1 MRNMRVR
8 PTARL
13 IVVDKDDRV
22 LLIQYENE
30 VPLDPAEPTLT
41 IYWATPGGGVEP
53 GETFEQAAQRELW
66 EETGIRE
73 IVGPWIWSR
82 TRQLSFV
89 DEDLLFDERYFLV
102 RVETTDVAL
111 DNLLADE
118 RLVYR
123 AHHWWTLQ
131 DMRSADT
138 AILPHGLADL
148 LAPIVAGSLPAQP
161 LVIG

>member
-1 MRNMRVR
+1 MRVR

-13 IVVDKDDRV
+13 IVLDRYDRI

-30 VPLDPAEPTLT
+30 TALDPTEPDLL
-41 IYWATPGGGVEP
+41 IYWVTPGGGVEP

-73 IVGPWIWSR
+73 AVGPWIWSR

-89 DEDLLFDERYFLV
+89 DEDVLFDERYFLV
-102 RVETTDVAL
+102 RAGTAEVIL
-111 DNLLADE
+111 DNLLPDE

-123 AHHWWTLQ
+123 AHQWWILQ
-131 DMRSADT
+131 DMSSAT
-138 AILPHGLADL
+138 GTFLPHGLADL
-148 LAPIVAGSLPAQP
+148 LIPIVAGELPPQP

>member
-1 MRNMRVR
+1 MRVR

-13 IVVDKDDRV
+13 IVLDRYDRI

-30 VPLDPAEPTLT
+30 VPLDPAEPALT

-53 GETFEQAAQRELW
+53 GGTFEQAAQRELW

-82 TRQLSFV
+82 TRQLSFA
-89 DEDLLFDERYFLV
+89 DENVLFDERYFLV
-102 RVETTDVAL
+102 RVETADIAL
-111 DNLLADE
+111 DNLLPDE

-123 AHHWWTLQ
+123 AHQWWTLQ
-131 DMRSADT
+131 DMQSAVA
-138 AILPHGLADL
+138 AILPHDLADL
-148 LAPIVAGSLPAQP
+148 LVPIVAGELPAQP
-161 LVIG
+161 LVIA

>member
-1 MRNMRVR
+1 MRVR

-53 GETFEQAAQRELW
+53 GEAFEQAAQRELW

-73 IVGPWIWSR
+73 PIGPWIWSR
-82 TRQLSFV
+82 TRRLSFV
-89 DEDLLFDERYFLV
+89 DEDVLFDERYFLV
-102 RVETTDVAL
+102 RVETAEIVL

-123 AHHWWTLQ
+123 AHQWWTLQ
-131 DMRSADT
+131 DMRSADA
-138 AILPHGLADL
+138 AILPHGLANL
-148 LAPIVAGSLPAQP
+148 LAPIVAGELPAQP
-161 LVIG
+161 LVIA